1 MPGRSFN
8 EPCPIASESGE
19 RYHSLLP
26 ELSATKRETHK
37 ELLPLLAEYGRTC
50 KDIGCQRDQICVIA
64 EDPCSIYRRDNCGSY
79 PTCVKARAGG
89 KNAVDLPINPS
100 PHDFSFGENQ
110 PRESRFGLH
119 FSMVLSVF
127 HFFVNIRYRTGRRG
141 KTE

>member
-50 KDIGCQRDQICVIA
+50 KDIGCLRDQICVMA
-64 EDPCSIYRRDNCGSY
+64 EDPCSLYQRDKCGSY
-79 PTCVKARAGG
+79 PTCVKARPGG
-89 KNAVDLPINPS
+89 KNAVDLTINPS
-100 PHDFSFGENQ
+100 RTDENQ
-110 PRESRFGLH
+110 PRENH
-119 FSMVLSVF
+119 FLFNPFQSMVFRLF
-127 HFFVNIRYRTGRRG
+127 HFFISIGYRTDR
-141 KTE
+141 